1 MAGSQNFKNFRGRG
15 AARSVTK
22 SHDDNVVRGHAIIN
36 QVRIGI
42 PQNATDIW
50 TGRHA
55 SCVGLLLQQRH
66 KSHDAVAQVDGALGR
81 PRLHIG

>member
-1 MAGSQNFKNFRGRG
+1 MVDLRISRTSGVKEV
-15 AARSVTK
+15 ARSVTK

-36 QVRIGI
+36 QVGIGI
-42 PQNATDIW
+42 RQNATDIW

-66 KSHDAVAQVDGALGR
+66 NSHDAVAQVDGAPCGDR
-81 PRLHIG
+81 AST